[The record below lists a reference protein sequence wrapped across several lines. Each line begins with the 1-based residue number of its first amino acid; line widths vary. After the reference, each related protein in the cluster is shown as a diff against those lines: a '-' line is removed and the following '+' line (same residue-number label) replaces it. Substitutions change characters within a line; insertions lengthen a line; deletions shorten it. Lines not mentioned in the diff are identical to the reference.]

1 MRPVQVPADHI
12 RPDHMRPDQ
21 TSLDHMRP
29 DHMRPDQVVAV
40 QLLAVKL
47 DPDHMRPFQVPPVQA
62 VPAVRLDAS
71 VAVLMAS
78 PKMSFSPFSH
88 GVFFARYRR
97 ARLTKA

>member
-1 MRPVQVPADHI
+1 VLPDQPSPDHIRPVQVPADHM

-47 DPDHMRPFQVPPVQA
+47 DPDHMRPFQVPRSKPSPRCA
-62 VPAVRLDAS
+62 SMPASRC
-71 VAVLMAS
+71 
-78 PKMSFSPFSH
+78 
-88 GVFFARYRR
+88 
-97 ARLTKA
+97 